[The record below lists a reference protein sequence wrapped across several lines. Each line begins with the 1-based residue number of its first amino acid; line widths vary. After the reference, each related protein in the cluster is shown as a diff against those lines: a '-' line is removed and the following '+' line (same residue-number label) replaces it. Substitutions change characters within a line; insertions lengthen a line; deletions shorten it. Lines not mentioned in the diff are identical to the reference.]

1 LRYQSGPQ
9 FRNQARGR
17 VRPLT
22 TAIGVVLSGVT
33 VFGRLSYWRHRAMTA
48 AAEERHRAARDLH
61 DGLAQELAFIVGQS
75 RALLRSEPAESP
87 ALREIAAAAERAL
100 QESRRVIDKLAE
112 PVGQTLAQAIAMAA
126 EQVAARAGSEVRLQL
141 EEVHAPAHVRT
152 ELSRIVR
159 EAVFNAV
166 RHGRADVIEVELTQA
181 GRVRLLVRDD
191 GDGFDV
197 AACRRKGGLGL
208 RSMQERSQLLGAEL
222 RVRSRPGLGAEVEVV
237 L

>member
-1 LRYQSGPQ
+1 LRYWSGPQ
-9 FRNQARGR
+9 LRNQARSR

-22 TAIGVVLSGVT
+22 LAIGIGVSSAT
-33 VFGRLSYWRHRAMTA
+33 VIGRLSYWRHRAVTV
-48 AAEERHRAARDLH
+48 AAEERRRAARDLH

-100 QESRRVIDKLAE
+100 RESRRVIGELTE
-112 PVGQTLAQAIAMAA
+112 PVGQTLAEAIAMAA
-126 EQVAARAGSEVRLQL
+126 EQVAARAGSEVRLHL
-141 EEVHAPAHVRT
+141 EDVQVPPHVRT
-152 ELSRIVR
+152 EFSRIVR

-166 RHGRADVIEVELTQA
+166 QHGRAGVIEIELTKA

-197 AACRRKGGLGL
+197 AAGLRKGGLGL
-208 RSMQERSQLLGAEL
+208 RSMHERSRLLGAKL
-222 RVRSRPGLGAEVEVV
+222 QVRSWPGHGAEVEVV